1 MNNSKYS
8 KITFNYLLS
17 NFAPRIAS
25 LLLLPVFLRLMEI
38 NIWGEISLL
47 VAFQIVFVNIFSW
60 GLDSLGHRVFQD
72 LDTAK
77 KNEFI
82 SKTTKKFF
90 IYNIIFLLILE
101 FLINTNLTNFFN
113 IDYGIPFRLTVL
125 TAILLSFTRLLTNLY
140 KSINES
146 AVVRNSIYIE
156 SILVPVFQLFL
167 VSIIIYFYGFDD
179 RMIVSSYFIGQFLG
193 TFLKTYYLKS
203 RSNKLF
209 SQSNE
214 VTLNLSKELQNN
226 YSNLSYI
233 YALFSMLLGWQDRF
247 FLTKYYSLEE
257 VAEYSTV
264 YRLADL
270 HGVFVSA
277 FVVAF
282 APILWSVS
290 NKNKKKSMELFKH
303 IISVSSLLGCLGV
316 CISVIIGPILL
327 PPKYQ
332 AALVIIPYLA
342 IGLIFGSFASLYG
355 LILEKNYRLNIRLY
369 SMILGATVN
378 FLLIYFTIGEYGI
391 VGLSI
396 STMIGYFVVFLVNY
410 FYADKIFKPLLLNKE
425 LLISI
430 IIIGAFIVFYRDV
443 WFLNLF
449 FLILSVLLLSMM
461 IFLFKK
467 IIKIQNTDF
476 FIPGNLDD

>member
-1 MNNSKYS
+1 
-8 KITFNYLLS
+8 
-17 NFAPRIAS
+17 
-25 LLLLPVFLRLMEI
+25 
-38 NIWGEISLL
+38 
-47 VAFQIVFVNIFSW
+47 
-60 GLDSLGHRVFQD
+60 
-72 LDTAK
+72 
-77 KNEFI
+77 
-82 SKTTKKFF
+82 
-90 IYNIIFLLILE
+90 
-101 FLINTNLTNFFN
+101 
-113 IDYGIPFRLTVL
+113 
-125 TAILLSFTRLLTNLY
+125 
-140 KSINES
+140 
-146 AVVRNSIYIE
+146 
-156 SILVPVFQLFL
+156 
-167 VSIIIYFYGFDD
+167 
-179 RMIVSSYFIGQFLG
+179 
-193 TFLKTYYLKS
+193 
-203 RSNKLF
+203 
-209 SQSNE
+209 
-214 VTLNLSKELQNN
+214 
-226 YSNLSYI
+226 
-233 YALFSMLLGWQDRF
+233 
-247 FLTKYYSLEE
+247 
-257 VAEYSTV
+257 
-264 YRLADL
+264 
-270 HGVFVSA
+270 
-277 FVVAF
+277 
-282 APILWSVS
+282 
-290 NKNKKKSMELFKH
+290 MELFKH

-425 LLISI
+425 LFISI